1 MTEEKKIKVEIL
13 PGAFDEFNGTQEDL
27 DEIIREIER
36 MANDGSLFENSVPI
50 SFDDPKTVAE
60 VVGTTMENLTD
71 RINEVMSES
80 EPTPTKPTNP
90 KRTLN

>member
-27 DEIIREIER
+27 DEIIREIEK

-50 SFDDPKTVAE
+50 SFDDPKAVAG
-60 VVGTTMENLTD
+60 VVGTLMENLAD
-71 RINEVMSES
+71 RINEVTSET
-80 EPTPTKPTNP
+80 EPTPTKP